1 MQPYIEIILVA
12 ILVVILLQPPS
23 ILSELV
29 SSILG
34 KALCVGLIIGISHQ
48 FGKNAGLL
56 MAMIVIL
63 LLNKT
68 REGFAENLPALGMFN
83 LGSEKEPEGS
93 DSGSKCAC
101 GQGGKCTCGREG
113 GKCTC
118 GKGGKCSCGKGGK
131 CSCGKGGKCDC
142 GKGGKCSCGKGG
154 KCDCGKGGKCDCG
167 KGGKCDCDKKA
178 GFSNPTLENAAAYP
192 ELTST
197 LVAHTTNDNI
207 MRSMRASEYAKTA
220 PGGTTM
226 VTNHIQT
233 MDMVN
238 NNNPA
243 LAGIL

>member
-56 MAMIVIL
+56 MTMIVIL

-68 REGFAENLPALGMFN
+68 REGFAENLPALGMFE
-83 LGSEKEPEGS
+83 LGGEKEMETEESSGKCDCNKKDGKCGCSDGKCDCGKKEGECS
-93 DSGSKCAC
+93 C
-101 GQGGKCTCGREG
+101 GKKGGKCG
-113 GKCTC
+113 C
-118 GKGGKCSCGKGGK
+118 GKGGKCNCGKK
-131 CSCGKGGKCDC
+131 E
-142 GKGGKCSCGKGG
+142 
-154 KCDCGKGGKCDCG
+154 
-167 KGGKCDCDKKA
+167 
-178 GFSNPTLENAAAYP
+178 GFANSTLENPAAYP

-207 MRSMRASEYAKTA
+207 MRSLRASEYAKTA
-220 PGGTTM
+220 PGGTIM
-226 VTNHIQT
+226 ATNHIQT

-238 NNNPA
+238 NNGQA